1 MRLLI
6 QKKIGSRVV
15 DLKGGIHAGVVVD
28 SGCDTLEHDIYFNPN
43 MSFIDYM
50 NRRRRR
56 GPEEI

>member
-50 NRRRRR
+50 NRRQRRA
-56 GPEEI
+56 PEEN